1 MGIRAN
7 PRNTLHLCP
16 IRRVPARSADVT
28 PVLGNNCSVRFVLTA
43 THEPPRRPP
52 LVVCP
57 GDCVRVGE
65 RDDDWPEFV
74 FVTTAAGAGW
84 VPARFIEIEGDRGTV
99 KVAYDTAE
107 LAAAKGQLVE
117 MIHDDPESGWDW
129 CQDAQ
134 GTQGWLPHRVLKTA

>member
-1 MGIRAN
+1 MRIRTN
-7 PRNTLHLCP
+7 PRDTLHLLP
-16 IRRVPARSADVT
+16 IRMVSARGENAG
-28 PVLGNNCSVRFVLTA
+28 PWCLNNYGVRFVLTA

-52 LVVCP
+52 LVVSP
-57 GDCVRVGE
+57 GDRVRVGE

-74 FVTTAAGAGW
+74 FVTTATGAGW